1 MPPAKVEARQS
12 ASGLDFKLHPLVVI
26 NISDHLL
33 RIKANGLDRA
43 QGSERV
49 LGCLLGQQNGRVVDI
64 SNSFEIRYSMGSNGI
79 EIDEAFL
86 VKKQEQ
92 YKQTFASLDIVGWYA
107 TGKMLTNAEMAIHRK
122 MSEHNESPVFLQLD
136 PVFNPAQKD
145 LPISLYESE
154 LHSMENVPSFVFVQA
169 NFSIETSE
177 AERIGVNQVAKV
189 LPSGKASGIEQ
200 LSAHM
205 TSVHAALKMLQ
216 GRIQLVTAHLDRMA
230 RGTIPFDHALVR
242 QISSTLQRFPAVETS
257 QFQDDYLKD
266 HNDALLT
273 ILLSSWINCT
283 SAANEM
289 VEKFNMAYDRSSR
302 RKQMP

>member
-33 RIKANGLDRA
+33 RIKANALDQA
-43 QGSERV
+43 QGSDRV

-64 SNSFEIRYSMGSNGI
+64 SNSFEIKYSMGPSGI
-79 EIDEAFL
+79 DIDDAFL
-86 VKKQEQ
+86 IKKQEQ
-92 YKQTFASLDIVGWYA
+92 YKQVFATLDIVGWYA
-107 TGKMLTNAEMAIHRK
+107 TGKALTNAEMVIHRK
-122 MSEHNESPVFLQLD
+122 ISEHNESPVFLQLD
-136 PVFNPAQKD
+136 PVFSAAQKD

-154 LHSMENVPSFVFVQA
+154 LHTVDNVPAFIFVQA
-169 NFSIETSE
+169 NFTIETSE

-189 LPSGKASGIEQ
+189 LPSGKASGVEQ

-216 GRIQLVTAHLDRMA
+216 GRIRLVSDHVDKMA
-230 RGTIPFDHALVR
+230 SGHVPFDHSLVR

-283 SAANEM
+283 SAVNEL
-289 VEKFNMAYDRSSR
+289 VDKFNVAYDRSSR
-302 RKQMP
+302 RK